1 MFRKSEYVKILKEAV
16 VAYIKV
22 LSQHLPEE
30 IEENN
35 KNLSGCLQEINP

>member
-1 MFRKSEYVKILKEAV
+1 MDDELKDLEGSSHG
-16 VAYIKV
+16 IIGV

-35 KNLSGCLQEINP
+35 